1 MKIKKIELLFYFQSV
16 MQCILSRTTMK
27 HLKHKQLRIVA
38 ESPSL
43 LNAHLGEMQ
52 RHFTQTVSASVS
64 ASASA
69 AIRTL
74 LNLIGDQR
82 KMVVRM
88 IQVQQAQ
95 INKYWNSIRNARKT
109 VKRGAPASLESV
121 TTETMVQMALRVIQD
136 LKDAIPSLIEPLV
149 TRING
154 NLRKLQQRML
164 LLTKAAQTTTD

>member
-1 MKIKKIELLFYFQSV
+1 
-16 MQCILSRTTMK
+16 MQCILSRTTTRTTTTTTMK

-52 RHFTQTVSASVS
+52 RHFTQTVSASAS
-64 ASASA
+64 ASAS
-69 AIRTL
+69 ILTL

-82 KMVVRM
+82 KMMVRM

>member
-1 MKIKKIELLFYFQSV
+1 
-16 MQCILSRTTMK
+16 MQCIPSRTTTRTTTTMK
-27 HLKHKQLRIVA
+27 YLKHRQLRIVA

-52 RHFTQTVSASVS
+52 RHFTQTVSASTS
-64 ASASA
+64 ASASS

-82 KMVVRM
+82 KMMVRM

-164 LLTKAAQTTTD
+164 LLTKAAQTTTDTTTD

>member
-1 MKIKKIELLFYFQSV
+1 MYPVS
-16 MQCILSRTTMK
+16 SMK
-27 HLKHKQLRIVA
+27 HLKYSKLRAVA

-52 RHFTQTVSASVS
+52 RHFTQTVSASAS

-69 AIRTL
+69 SIRTL

-82 KMVVRM
+82 KIVIRI
-88 IQVQQAQ
+88 IQVQRAQ
-95 INKYWNSIRNARKT
+95 INKYRQSIRNERKL

-136 LKDAIPSLIEPLV
+136 LKDNIPALIEPV
-149 TRING
+149 VSRIHN
-154 NLRKLQQRML
+154 NLRKLQDRML
-164 LLTKAAQTTTD
+164 LLTKAAQTTSAITE

>member
-1 MKIKKIELLFYFQSV
+1 M
-16 MQCILSRTTMK
+16 T

-43 LNAHLGEMQ
+43 LNVHLGEMQ
-52 RHFTQTVSASVS
+52 RHFTQTVSAS
-64 ASASA
+64 ASAS
-69 AIRTL
+69 IQTL

-82 KMVVRM
+82 KMMVRM

>member
-1 MKIKKIELLFYFQSV
+1 MYPVKNNNNNNNNNNS
-16 MQCILSRTTMK
+16 SMK
-27 HLKHKQLRIVA
+27 HLKHRQLRIVA

-43 LNAHLGEMQ
+43 LNTHLGEMQ
-52 RHFTQTVSASVS
+52 RHFTQTVSSSDS
-64 ASASA
+64 ASS

-88 IQVQQAQ
+88 IQVQHAQ
-95 INKYWNSIRNARKT
+95 INKYWNSIRDARKT

-164 LLTKAAQTTTD
+164 LLTKAAQTTTDTTTD

>member
-1 MKIKKIELLFYFQSV
+1 
-16 MQCILSRTTMK
+16 MK

-52 RHFTQTVSASVS
+52 RHFTQTVSAS
-64 ASASA
+64 ASAS
-69 AIRTL
+69 ILTL

-82 KMVVRM
+82 KMMVRM